1 MSFLKHIGKHG
12 DRKVAI
18 IFKQIP
24 GDEHMCLVI
33 YPEVLPMH
41 IHDSIMKV
49 LESPVGQQADDL
61 ADALHRNLLP
71 DGRNILETLHNER
84 IMKRVQTEQVLV
96 TPTANSNVK
105 LSELNKLL
113 NEMKTGNDAV
123 KKLADL
129 DKNAGLVDP
138 KVKREAER
146 QFKESQRHAANSRLE
161 SVQSSADVVLDDR
174 SLASN
179 LLQQAKQMELDANNL
194 VKEAARMKKEA
205 ETLFPGVKTKAAK
218 PQTTA
223 APAAPK
229 ARRAAKSKVADA
241 AQ

>member
-129 DKNAGLVDP
+129 DNNAGLVDP

-146 QFKESQRHAANSRLE
+146 QFKESQQHTANSRME
-161 SVQSSADVVLDDR
+161 SLKPSADGVLDDR
-174 SLASN
+174 ALASN

-194 VKEAARMKKEA
+194 IKEAARMKKEA
-205 ETLFPGVKTKAAK
+205 ETLFPSVKTKAAK